1 MANPFVVGT
10 PIWSTRVPREP
21 EAPSRWVAANRAR
34 WDSTPAVE
42 RRALLSWVRRVGWA
56 QVPAEKR
63 SAIARRLNMIRW
75 SVVERLPCVG
85 EPLVIVLRDGRE
97 VSAASAPLKAR
108 RCWRCGSANTQ
119 AYREHPYRLRVGRF
133 CCDHHR
139 FVKRSQYGTGAA

>member
-10 PIWSTRVPREP
+10 PMWSTRVPREP

-34 WDSTPAVE
+34 WDSTPAAE

-56 QVPAEKR
+56 RVSAEER

-85 EPLVIVLRDGRE
+85 APLVIALRDGRE
-97 VSAASAPLKAR
+97 VPAASAPLRAR
-108 RCWRCGSANTQ
+108 RCWRCSSANTQ
-119 AYREHPYRLRVGRF
+119 PYREHSLRVRVARY
-133 CCDHHR
+133 CCPRHR
-139 FVKRSQYGTGAA
+139 FVKRSQYSNGAA